1 MSTNIYLCNNSTQ
14 SVQYILNDTAITP
27 KVEGNCI
34 LADAVAF
41 PAQVQVTIYKKD
53 TSYAC
58 DIIIN
63 SNGSISGGQSSNGAA
78 FCGGCEFLPPIG
90 PYLGLNG
97 VTIVGECN
105 S

>member
-27 KVEGNCI
+27 KAEGYCI
-34 LADAVAF
+34 LADAGAF
-41 PAQVQVTIYKKD
+41 PAQVQVTINTKD

-58 DIIIN
+58 DIIIHR
-63 SNGSISGGQSSNGAA
+63 NGSISGGQSSNGKTT
-78 FCGGCEFLPPIG
+78 CGGCEVLPPMG
-90 PYLGLNG
+90 QHFGQNG
-97 VTIVGECN
+97 VTIAFCN